1 MSSSQNSADI
11 LRATAARYKAIRD
24 DCAAIDART
33 DDRTAAILRARLQQA
48 RMQYQDARA
57 QYDTQIAA
65 ERAQRE
71 RDEQRRQHQQHRQHA
86 DSSRAGSA
94 RRDPEVKSYSM
105 RGWWVCHID
114 GQTNNPAL
122 APERCPTCGHTKCV
136 YCHVY

>member
-1 MSSSQNSADI
+1 MSSSQNNADI

-57 QYDTQIAA
+57 QYDAQIAA

-71 RDEQRRQHQQHRQHA
+71 RDEQRRQHQQHCQHA
-86 DSSRAGSA
+86 GSSRGGQTRHEA
-94 RRDPEVKSYSM
+94 EVRSH
-105 RGWWVCHID
+105 RGWW
-114 GQTNNPAL
+114 
-122 APERCPTCGHTKCV
+122 
-136 YCHVY
+136 